1 MAYIDAHIC
10 DVELSARTVAE
21 RFSLPERELQALT
34 RAAEGVSFF
43 DYVENRRMARAR
55 EQILTTDLPVHQ
67 IATNCGFAL
76 TNSFY
81 KAFKR
86 RFGTSPSALRASA
99 NAELDCES
107 DTDTVIEQ

>member
-1 MAYIDAHIC
+1 M
-10 DVELSARTVAE
+10 
-21 RFSLPERELQALT
+21 
-34 RAAEGVSFF
+34 
-43 DYVENRRMARAR
+43 
-55 EQILTTDLPVHQ
+55 TTDLPVHQ